1 MVSRVKLYLT
11 TNGEKC
17 PAICLTEV
25 YNIQCV
31 YLQNIQGACGPINN
45 WANGLNRFISKEEI
59 LMGNRHME
67 ICPTALT
74 TEKWK
79 LYYTEISSPLV
90 GMVTIKI
97 TTNDSRG
104 KRNPYSLLAG
114 TETSTCTMET
124 SIEVHWKHTKITHNP
139 VTPLLSIHRQD

>member
-1 MVSRVKLYLT
+1 MGLHEFKKLLQDKRNGQQTGTIPYDKCRKRPASYLT
-11 TNGEKC
+11 EG
-17 PAICLTEV
+17 

-74 TEKWK
+74 IEK
-79 LYYTEISSPLV
+79 
-90 GMVTIKI
+90 
-97 TTNDSRG
+97 
-104 KRNPYSLLAG
+104 
-114 TETSTCTMET
+114 
-124 SIEVHWKHTKITHNP
+124 
-139 VTPLLSIHRQD
+139 